1 MKDTNTKEQQT
12 TSGIGLIAFLT
23 ALGLVAAGMVF
34 APSTAAAEDG
44 GGLSVNLE
52 VFTPKNGNLSGVG
65 SRAFMVDLKAE
76 FNVGL
81 AATGASPELTGPGAH
96 GNTAPFPGSFG
107 IGANVDHFPGLVVL
121 LSSSRAGAGAGQN
134 VANDFT
140 ITTITDRR
148 SDRTEVWSTW
158 IVGAPNL
165 FGTVGQNTP
174 SRLFVAAVSG
184 TAPDVV
190 FDMDQNGVFDET
202 DLELMGVDVISNVV
216 KRDFRING
224 F

>member
-1 MKDTNTKEQQT
+1 MKDSNRREQQI
-12 TSGIGLIAFLT
+12 TSGIGFITCLT
-23 ALGLVAAGMVF
+23 ALGLVLAGIVLVPV
-34 APSTAAAEDG
+34 AVAAEDG

-52 VFTPKNGNLSGVG
+52 VFTPKNGNLAGAG

-76 FNVGL
+76 FDAGL
-81 AATGASPELTGPGAH
+81 AATGASPELTGPGVHA
-96 GNTAPFPGSFG
+96 NVAPFPGSFG
-107 IGANVDHFPGLVVL
+107 IGANADHFPGLVVL

-158 IVGAPNL
+158 IVGAPNV

-174 SRLFVAAVSG
+174 SRLFVAVVRG
-184 TAPDVV
+184 TAPDIV
-190 FDMDQNGVFDET
+190 FDMDQNGVFDDK

-216 KRDFRING
+216 KRDFTING